1 MRKMPFWSCLSKN
14 VGKFAEYQVEYFKKI
29 GFAEN
34 VSRTINFD
42 VGDGYGVQWKR
53 ILGVN
58 KRGKIVKLN
67 RNQKDQY
74 FRNT

>member
-1 MRKMPFWSCLSKN
+1 M
-14 VGKFAEYQVEYFKKI
+14 VKFALDQVEYFLKI
-29 GFAEN
+29 GLAEN
-34 VSRTINFD
+34 VSRTVNFD

-58 KRGKIVKLN
+58 KRGEIVKLN

-74 FRNT
+74 FENT

>member
-1 MRKMPFWSCLSKN
+1 
-14 VGKFAEYQVEYFKKI
+14 VVKFALDQVEYFLKI
-29 GFAEN
+29 GLAEN
-34 VSRTINFD
+34 VSRTVNFD

-58 KRGKIVKLN
+58 KRGEIVKLN

-74 FRNT
+74 FENT

>member
-1 MRKMPFWSCLSKN
+1 M
-14 VGKFAEYQVEYFKKI
+14 VKFVKDQVEYFKKI

-34 VSRTINFD
+34 VSRTVNFD

-58 KRGKIVKLN
+58 KRGKIVKLD

-74 FRNT
+74 FGNT